1 VNLPV
6 TTLTPSADIT
16 GGGPAT
22 PGVQTDRPKRVV
34 LSRICFVAFLVAI
47 EAFRSLG
54 GLWPL
59 VDAALFATMGVV
71 LSLQT
76 LKPSLL
82 PMRRILPSSYGLT
95 NRKVPASRAYGTPY
109 DRAWRAV
116 GAMFC
121 LYVAASTHAALV
133 IPVTESSS
141 VAPDNGIVVFA
152 DDFRDASSGWSTASA
167 PGLSRAY
174 LVTSYIV
181 TVTGAIDYTFGS
193 PRARLLQQ
201 VAAAATATTPSD
213 TPLDAGFGVECRRG
227 TGGTRISY
235 ESVLSADGSWTIARR
250 DGDPTLSLP
259 RVLLT
264 GSSLL
269 NPSGTP
275 NTVELMCATLPNLST
290 TRLIFYINGSPA
302 ADLLDTPSNLPG
314 PGWWVGLI
322 VAGSDSAPA
331 TFTVTYF
338 EERDLATRVI
348 IQGPW

>member
-1 VNLPV
+1 MSSSL
-6 TTLTPSADIT
+6 
-16 GGGPAT
+16 GF
-22 PGVQTDRPKRVV
+22 
-34 LSRICFVAFLVAI
+34 CFLVFLGAI

-59 VDAALFATMGVV
+59 VDAALFATLGVV

-82 PMRRILPSSYGLT
+82 PVRRILPASYGLT
-95 NRKVPASRAYGTPY
+95 NRKVKASRAYGTPS

-116 GAMFC
+116 GATFC
-121 LYVAASTHAALV
+121 FYAAASTHAVLM
-133 IPVTESSS
+133 IPVTDSSS
-141 VAPDNGIVVFA
+141 VAPHTGIVVFA
-152 DDFRDASSGWSTASA
+152 DDFHDASSDWSTASA
-167 PGLSRAY
+167 PRLSRVY
-174 LVTSYIV
+174 LGAGYVV
-181 TVTGAIDYTFGS
+181 TVTGAIEYNLGS
-193 PRARLLQQ
+193 PRGSVLQQ
-201 VAAAATATTPSD
+201 VAATATATTPSD

-227 TGGTRISY
+227 TGGSRISY

-250 DGDPTLSLP
+250 DGVPTLTPPVL
-259 RVLLT
+259 LLT

-269 NPSGTP
+269 KASGTP
-275 NTVELMCATLPNLST
+275 NTVELMCATLPNLPT

-302 ADLLDTPSNLPG
+302 ADLLDTPSNLPAS
-314 PGWWVGLI
+314 GWWVGLL

-348 IQGPW
+348 IRGPW